1 AERAPLAEF
10 RQIPDDHDATL
21 RVAFFVVTLSGKII
35 KKRVWGTAD
44 DHKKC
49 TSNNCSCYL
58 TDLQD
63 RMSMRYISALYQKI
77 EGMSR
82 KFKDF
87 LKKNGKLIFICSLVP
102 VDLIILGY
110 VGFTFIEDLKERYE
124 KNNKK

>member
-1 AERAPLAEF
+1 
-10 RQIPDDHDATL
+10 
-21 RVAFFVVTLSGKII
+21 
-35 KKRVWGTAD
+35 
-44 DHKKC
+44 
-49 TSNNCSCYL
+49 
-58 TDLQD
+58 
-63 RMSMRYISALYQKI
+63 MRYISALYQKI